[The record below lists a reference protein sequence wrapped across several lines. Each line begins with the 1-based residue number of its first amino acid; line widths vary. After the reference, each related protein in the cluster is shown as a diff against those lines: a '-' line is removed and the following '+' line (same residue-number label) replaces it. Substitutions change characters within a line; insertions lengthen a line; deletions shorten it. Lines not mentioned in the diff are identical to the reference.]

1 LREPRYRCRWIS
13 QYFVTDSDG
22 RPKEKTFAAWK
33 KEAERAA
40 TKMSKRDNFK
50 WHAVVFVSE
59 IDPDV
64 VVVQFGGGEK
74 IW

>member
-1 LREPRYRCRWIS
+1 LKEPTFRCRWIS

-22 RPKEKTFAAWK
+22 KPKRKTFAAWK
-33 KEAERAA
+33 REAERAA
-40 TKMSKRDNFK
+40 TKMSKRDHFK
-50 WHAVVFVSE
+50 WNAVVFVSD

-74 IW
+74 LW